1 MKETMMH
8 RYLMIITAVLIGATA
23 LAQAQPSASGA
34 VSPLVEVKDKA
45 MMVERFNLSVD
56 QLEDMNIHGAGGKR
70 IGEVDEVLMSA
81 EGQIAAL
88 AVEVGGFL
96 GIGDKEVVMEL
107 NQLRREGDTLMTDL
121 TKEQIEALQS
131 WDD

>member
-1 MKETMMH
+1 
-8 RYLMIITAVLIGATA
+8 
-23 LAQAQPSASGA
+23 LAPPSATGS
-34 VSPLVEVKDKA
+34 VSPLVEAKAKA
-45 MMVERFNLSVD
+45 MMVESFNLSVD
-56 QLEDMNIHGAGGKR
+56 QLEDMGIHGVGGKR
-70 IGEVDEVLMSA
+70 IGEVDEVLMTS
-81 EGQIAAL
+81 EGKIAAL

-131 WDD
+131 WVD